1 MKLINNHNMWF
12 LFSLLSLVLIAPFG
26 AINSWIAVLA
36 IIISGVFF
44 TVWYIK
50 EKEGEGKV
58 KISNVIH
65 PGHYNIP
72 GRKECIEEMVDK
84 FGMEAVETFC
94 ALNAYKYTYRH
105 ELKNGQEDLDKASN
119 YQKMLM
125 EYIRKDPRFK
135 IADHYGLNLQMEQL
149 IEEMSELTQAICK
162 YKRKH
167 GEGQSI
173 SDMVTYGRVEEN
185 LIEELADVKLV
196 LGQVIHL
203 LDCDDTVQ
211 EIMEQKI
218 NRTLK
223 RIGEQNAGN

>member
-1 MKLINNHNMWF
+1 MKH
-12 LFSLLSLVLIAPFG
+12 
-26 AINSWIAVLA
+26 
-36 IIISGVFF
+36 
-44 TVWYIK
+44 TR
-50 EKEGEGKV
+50 KV
-58 KISNVIH
+58 KTMNNNVIH
-65 PGHYNIP
+65 PNHYNIP
-72 GRKECIEEMVDK
+72 GRKECIEEMLDK
-84 FGMEAVETFC
+84 FGYGKTEAFC
-94 ALNAYKYTYRH
+94 ELNSYKYRYRH
-105 ELKNGQEDLDKASN
+105 EQKNGQEDLDKASN

-125 EYIRKDPRFK
+125 KYIRKDPRFK
-135 IADHYGLNLQMEQL
+135 IADHYGLNLQMQQL

-173 SDMVTYGRVEEN
+173 LDMVTYGRVEEN
-185 LIEELADVKLV
+185 LIEELADAKLV

-218 NRTLK
+218 NRTLE